1 MGNSAHRGVL
11 LVGLPQ
17 PVSLTLEGRDVSLV
31 PLAIDHADDLLAAAN
46 EDRGS
51 YGFTFVPHD
60 LSTTLS
66 YLEGLLRDQQSGET
80 VPFAQIDNA
89 SGHAV
94 GVTRYLTIRCEDHH
108 PTPYAVEI
116 GGTWLGASA
125 QRTAINTQAKLLLL
139 DFAFGEWGV
148 VRVDLKSDVRN
159 KKSRAG
165 IERIGAQFEGVLRN
179 WQRSQ
184 VAGEEEGYR
193 ETAMYSIIAAEW
205 PEVRTLLKNRL

>member
-1 MGNSAHRGVL
+1 
-11 LVGLPQ
+11 
-17 PVSLTLEGRDVSLV
+17 VSLV
-31 PLAIDHADDLLAAAN
+31 PLAIDHADDLLVAAN

-60 LSTTLS
+60 FSTTLS
-66 YLEGLLRDQQSGET
+66 YLEGLLCDQQSGET

-89 SGHAV
+89 SGYAI

-148 VRVDLKSDVRN
+148 ARVDLKSDVRN

-184 VAGEEEGYR
+184 VVGEEEQYR